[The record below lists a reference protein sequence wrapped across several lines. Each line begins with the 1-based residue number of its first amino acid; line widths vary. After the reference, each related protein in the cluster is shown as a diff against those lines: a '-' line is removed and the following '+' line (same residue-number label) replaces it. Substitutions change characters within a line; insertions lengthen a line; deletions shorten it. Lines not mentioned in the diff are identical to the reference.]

1 MYKEKNI
8 LCIIL
13 ARGGSKRLPGKN
25 IKPFHGRPLISYA
38 IAAVKDCSYVDTI
51 VVSTD
56 DEAIATVAR
65 EYGAEVPF
73 MRPAELAT
81 DTATSL
87 SAMQHAVTFYKEQGK
102 DFDFIVLI
110 QPTVP
115 GVMLD
120 DITKLIEKVI
130 DMGSNSGITVS
141 EITDPPAWMYRM
153 SDTGELSAYMQ
164 DAPDA
169 RSQDLEKLYRVN
181 GAVYVTKRDILM
193 ERNQIIDKESCVGVL
208 MPRERSVDIDTEAD
222 FKIAETLVET
232 ERR

>member
-1 MYKEKNI
+1 MYYEKKI
-8 LCIIL
+8 LCTIL

-25 IKPFHGRPLISYA
+25 IKLFHGKPLISYA
-38 IAAVKDCSYVDTI
+38 IAAAKGCSYVDTV

-56 DEAIATVAR
+56 DEAIAAVAR

-87 SAMQHAVTFYKEQGK
+87 SAMQHAVTFYEKQGK
-102 DFDFIVLI
+102 YFDFIVLI

-115 GVMLD
+115 GVIPND
-120 DITKLIEKVI
+120 VTNLIEKAVE
-130 DMGSNSGITVS
+130 MGSNSGITVS
-141 EITDPPAWMYRM
+141 EITDPPVWMYRM
-153 SDTGELSAYMQ
+153 SDTGELTSYLPP
-164 DAPDA
+164 APTR

-193 ERNQIIDKESCVGVL
+193 EMGQIIDKKSCVGVF
-208 MPRERSVDIDTEAD
+208 MPRERSTDIDTATD
-222 FKIAETLVET
+222 FKIAEVLSET
-232 ERR
+232 